1 MFEILFPKKCIFCG
15 KIGKYKFYNVCKS
28 CYDKIDFCSNYECC
42 TRCGTPQISMGEEK
56 LCYDCM
62 TRTYFPCK
70 KIASVGAYRND
81 FRNCILRFKNGKNSY
96 GKTLAYFMN
105 RRINEEYKDMVFDI
119 VVPVPFDKSR
129 INSRGYSSSHILGK
143 EISRLTKIPFVGNG
157 IKKIRK
163 TPKQTS
169 LKYRERIENLTDAF
183 RGNEDKVKGKTVL
196 LVDDVCTTGST
207 LRECARALKR
217 AGAKVVCGITAGTT
231 VRIIEKINK

>member
-1 MFEILFPKKCIFCG
+1 MFEFLFPKKCIFCG

-28 CYDKIDFCSNYECC
+28 CFDKVEFCSDYECC

-70 KIASVGAYRND
+70 RIASVGAYRND
-81 FRNCILRFKNGKNSY
+81 FRNCILRFKNGKTSY
-96 GKTLAYFMN
+96 GKTLGYFMTK
-105 RRINEEYKDMVFDI
+105 RIYEVYKGVDFDI
-119 VVPVPFDKSR
+119 IVPVAFDKAR
-129 INSRGYSSSHILGK
+129 QNSRGYSSSYILGK
-143 EISRLTKIPFVGNG
+143 EISKITKIPFEGKG
-157 IKKIRK
+157 LKKIKK

-169 LKYRERIENLTDAF
+169 LKHKERIENLVDAF
-183 RGNEDKVKGKTVL
+183 KGNEDKVKGKTVL

-217 AGAKVVCGITAGTT
+217 AGAKTVCGITAGTT
-231 VRIIEKINK
+231 VRFGEKINK